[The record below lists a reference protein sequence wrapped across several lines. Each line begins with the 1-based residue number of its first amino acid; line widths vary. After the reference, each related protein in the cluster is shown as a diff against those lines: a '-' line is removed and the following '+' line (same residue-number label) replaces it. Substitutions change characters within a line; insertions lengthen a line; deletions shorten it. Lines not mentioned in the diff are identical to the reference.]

1 MQQMALIYQCCIFR
15 GVLSAEDEG
24 LFSIA
29 SFSSLTKANPKF
41 CHWCYMGFFRKSPL
55 HIDSCPNKS
64 VAVQAVK
71 RKRQE
76 TEVEVYRAQKRLRLA
91 SYEAAVRVL
100 RRMGK
105 HP

>member
-1 MQQMALIYQCCIFR
+1 MALINQCCIFR
-15 GVLSAEDEG
+15 GVLSAEGEG
-24 LFSIA
+24 TFLIA
-29 SFSSLTKANPKF
+29 SQTSITMANSKF

-55 HIDSCPNKS
+55 HVDSCPNKS

-91 SYEAAVRVL
+91 SHEAAVRVL

>member
-1 MQQMALIYQCCIFR
+1 M
-15 GVLSAEDEG
+15 
-24 LFSIA
+24 
-29 SFSSLTKANPKF
+29 ANPKF

-55 HIDSCPNKS
+55 HVDSCPNKS
-64 VAVQAVK
+64 VAVKAVK

-91 SYEAAVRVL
+91 SHEAAVRVL